1 MSSSDPRRRLEDM
14 LDQIDRLESHV
25 AGMDEDAF
33 RASTL
38 AQDAVER
45 CLERICEAARKIGD
59 LLDEQYPE
67 VDFPNLRRFG
77 SILRHDYGDVDVEI
91 IWQVTLRRLPLLKAA
106 CRAELDL

>member
-1 MSSSDPRRRLEDM
+1 MSSSDPLKRIEDIVI
-14 LDQIDRLESHV
+14 QIERIEHHLT
-25 AGMDEDAF
+25 GMDEDAF
-33 RASTL
+33 RKSPL

-59 LLDEQYPE
+59 LLDGKYPE

-91 IWQVTLRRLPLLKAA
+91 IWEVTVSRLPLLKVA
-106 CRAELDL
+106 CRTELDL

>member
-1 MSSSDPRRRLEDM
+1 MSSSDPRRRVEDM

-33 RASTL
+33 RASPL

-59 LLDEQYPE
+59 LLDQRYPD

-77 SILRHDYGDVDVEI
+77 SILRHDYGCGNHLAGHAPSPSTFKGCVPHR
-91 IWQVTLRRLPLLKAA
+91 T
-106 CRAELDL
+106 

>member
-1 MSSSDPRRRLEDM
+1 MSSSDPMKRIADILE
-14 LDQIDRLESHV
+14 QVARIESHL
-25 AGMDEDAF
+25 AGQDLETF
-33 RASTL
+33 RVNTL

-59 LLDEQYPE
+59 MLDERYPK

-91 IWQVTLRRLPLLKAA
+91 IWQVTVARLPLLKAA
-106 CRAELDL
+106 CRAELGL

>member
-1 MSSSDPRRRLEDM
+1 MSSSAPLKRIEDIVI
-14 LDQIDRLESHV
+14 QIERIEHHLTD
-25 AGMDEDAF
+25 MDEDAF
-33 RASTL
+33 RKSPL

-59 LLDEQYPE
+59 LLDRKYPE

-91 IWQVTLRRLPLLKAA
+91 IWQVTLVRLPALKRA
-106 CRAELDL
+106 CQAELAR